1 MPAARSRASIG
12 LCLLF
17 SCGAERA
24 SHARRGR
31 VRMCCV
37 QFYVSLHGHQQA
49 CVARVQ
55 FVTLHYIFENVMFS
69 SLVCNLFSSYR
80 LFHLVHKTNF
90 ADHVTK
96 DEVTEIQR

>member
-1 MPAARSRASIG
+1 M
-12 LCLLF
+12 F

-24 SHARRGR
+24 SHARHGR

-37 QFYVSLHGHQQA
+37 QFYVGLHGHQQA

-55 FVTLHYIFENVMFS
+55 LVTLHDISNVMFS
-69 SLVCNLFSSYR
+69 PLVCNLFSSYR
-80 LFHLVHKTNF
+80 LFHLAHKANF
-90 ADHVTK
+90 AVHVTK